1 MRVGG
6 LRVRRLGL
14 GLVVVLVLVVL
25 ATAGA
30 AGSFPSPVCGGV
42 YEWCPAVV
50 LTAPGAASVPVPDTT
65 FNPLG
70 RSYSYLTQGATSLAV
85 RNVADDSG
93 AAGAVA
99 WSWQTPTSAQ
109 LFASPTPVSLSRGQE
124 VVFVAGSDGFLY
136 KLDAATGAPLGAPAD
151 LHRCVSPCLGAADY
165 VCPSDALR
173 ATPTVQLYDF
183 SDQAFQGAVTR
194 AGHPNDDLVYVV
206 THYGCGDQ
214 GHNRIV
220 AVYASDLT
228 VAWVFNADGDQLVN
242 RGLGDCA
249 LDYGSDTLYCGTDTL
264 GSPVAENSLWALDT
278 TTGRLR
284 WSANAGP
291 IVNRPLLSQG
301 SPGRLYVASA
311 DGVVSAFA
319 PAGDGFGGGLVDWT
333 LAAAPSGSGVT
344 RNPWLEVRSGAV
356 HVLVLASDGSL
367 SDVEDGGGSGTV
379 DWRAQPEPG
388 HLFTSAPV
396 AFPGLQKVY
405 VGRDDGTIQ
414 QLDAATGALQGI
426 ASVTP
431 DVAPVAD
438 PALDSETDKSQP
450 HLDAKA
456 TLAIGSGQV
465 VAQTFTPSL
474 SGTLTN
480 VRLAVECTPGGQ
492 FELDVTGVT
501 GVTDGVPNATQYATM
516 QAPTSTLPPFAHH
529 PKLRTF
535 SFTTPAVLTAG
546 TQYALLLTTTGS
558 CNVYQGPAGDPYPPG
573 HALISPAALPYQWA
587 SAGTHDDL
595 AFQTTGFERL
605 IVAANGTPGHAA
617 RLILPLP
624 NTPPSG

>member
-1 MRVGG
+1 M
-6 LRVRRLGL
+6 RVRRLGL
-14 GLVVVLVLVVL
+14 GLVVVLGLVVL
-25 ATAGA
+25 TRAGA
-30 AGSFPSPVCGGV
+30 AGGSPSPVCGVV

-50 LTAPGAASVPVPDTT
+50 ATAPGAASVPVVDTT

-70 RSYSYLTQGATSLAV
+70 GSYSYLTEGATLLAL
-85 RNVADDSG
+85 RNVADESG

-109 LFASPTPVSLSRGQE
+109 LVASPTPVSLSSGQE

-136 KLDAATGAPLGAPAD
+136 KLDAATGALLGAPAD
-151 LHRCVSPCLGAADY
+151 LHRCLSPCLGPADY
-165 VCPSDALR
+165 VCPSDALL

-194 AGHPNDDLVYVV
+194 AGHPNDDLIIVA
-206 THYGCGDQ
+206 TADGCDDQ
-214 GHNRIV
+214 THNRI
-220 AVYASDLT
+220 YALYVSDLT
-228 VAWVFNADGDQLVN
+228 IAWVFNSDGDQLVN

-264 GSPVAENSLWALDT
+264 DSPVAENSLWAIDT
-278 TTGRLR
+278 TTGQRR

-301 SPGRLYVASA
+301 STGRLYVASA

-319 PAGDGFGGGLVDWT
+319 PAGDGFGGGLVYWT
-333 LAAAPSGSGVT
+333 LAAAASGSTVT
-344 RNPWLEVRSGAV
+344 RNSWLEVRGGAF
-356 HVLVLASDGSL
+356 HVLVLASDGLL

-379 DWRAQPEPG
+379 VWRAQPEPG
-388 HLFTSAPV
+388 HQFTSMPV
-396 AFPGLQKVY
+396 VFPGLQKVY
-405 VGRDDGTIQ
+405 IGRDDGTIQ

-431 DVAPVAD
+431 DVAAVAD

-450 HLDAKA
+450 HIDAKA
-456 TLAIGSGQV
+456 TLTIGSGPSGQV

-474 SGTLTN
+474 SGTLAN
-480 VRLAVECTPGGQ
+480 VRLAVECTPGGE

-501 GVTDGVPNATQYATM
+501 NGIPNGMQYATI
-516 QAPTSTLPPFAHH
+516 QVPSSTLPPFAHH

-535 SFTTPAVLTAG
+535 SYTTPAVLTAG
-546 TQYALLLTTTGS
+546 TQYALLLTATGS
-558 CNVYQGPAGDPYPPG
+558 CNVYQGPVGDPYQPG
-573 HALISPAALPYQWA
+573 HALLSPTALPYQWA

-595 AFQTTGFERL
+595 TFQTTGFERL
-605 IVAANGTPGHAA
+605 VVAANGTPGHAA

-624 NTPPSG
+624 NTPPNG